1 MRRRTVL
8 AGAALAVGATATG
21 GAGWWW
27 RRPDPTPAAAHVPTG
42 TAAVTRTDL
51 STTTQVEGAL
61 GYRGQYSVF
70 AQGAGG
76 TVTALPQPGQLI
88 SRGQQVFELD
98 GRPVRLFY
106 GDRPAWRGLAL
117 GVTDGPD
124 VRVLEENL
132 GVAHPNN
139 HFDGATATAVRH
151 WQTATGQ
158 AVTGRVDLGTV
169 VVEPGPIRVTAVT
182 AKLGSVNRGDEP
194 MLSATSTAPAVTI
207 SVPATQT
214 YLVHVADKVTVT
226 LPDGKT
232 VPGSVAQLSA
242 VADAAQQDPNGRP
255 APPTVSGLVIL
266 DAPDVGGGLDQAP
279 VQVNITSAAVKGV
292 LVVPI
297 TALVA
302 LAGGGYGVYVLDAA
316 GRHLVG
322 VTPGLF
328 ADTLVEV
335 RDGGLHEGD
344 KVEVPA
350 T

>member
-1 MRRRTVL
+1 MRRRVVL
-8 AGAALAVGATATG
+8 AGAAVAVGATATG

-27 RRPDPTPAAAHVPTG
+27 KRPAPAPAAASVPTD
-42 TAAVTRTDL
+42 TATVVRTDIA
-51 STTTQVEGAL
+51 TTTQVPGAL

-70 AQGAGG
+70 AQGPGG
-76 TVTALPQPGQLI
+76 TVTGLPQPGQVI
-88 SRGQQVFELD
+88 SRGQQLFELD
-98 GRPVRLFY
+98 GRAVRLFY
-106 GDRPAWRGLAL
+106 GDRPFWRALAL

-132 GVAHPNN
+132 GLAHPNN
-139 HFDGATATAVRH
+139 HFDGATATAVRR
-151 WQTATGQ
+151 WQRATGQ
-158 AVTGRVDLGTV
+158 TVTGVVDLGTV
-169 VVEPGPIRVTAVT
+169 NVQPGPIRVTAVT
-182 AKLGSVNRGDEP
+182 ATLGSANRGDAP
-194 MLSATSTAPAVTI
+194 MLSATSTSPAVTI

-232 VPGSVAQLSA
+232 VNGTVVQMSA
-242 VADAAQQDPNGRP
+242 VADATQQDPSGRQ
-255 APPTVSGLVIL
+255 APPTVSGLVTL
-266 DAPDVGGGLDQAP
+266 DTPDAGAGLDQAP
-279 VQVNITSAAVKGV
+279 VQVNVTSAAVKGV
-292 LVVPI
+292 LAVPI

-316 GRHLVG
+316 GRRLVG

-335 RDGGLHEGD
+335 KSGELHEGN

-350 T
+350 A